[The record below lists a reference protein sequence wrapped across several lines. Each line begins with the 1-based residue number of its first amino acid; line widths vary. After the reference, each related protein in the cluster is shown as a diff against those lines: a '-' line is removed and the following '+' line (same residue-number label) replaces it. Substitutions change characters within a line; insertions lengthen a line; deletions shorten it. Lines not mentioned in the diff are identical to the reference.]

1 MRDWRQD
8 GRRDALRLLARET
21 RRAKW
26 SPAILHALVEELYVG
41 EEFVRLLGDPRR
53 FPAGRYPQ
61 AVAIALAL
69 RHSWRAEDFQRTV
82 NRLFPTT
89 RRTQRRNP
97 RQDQA
102 AADRRH
108 RR

>member
-8 GRRDALRLLARET
+8 GRWDALRLLARET

-26 SPAILHALVEELYVG
+26 SPAMLDALVEELFVG

-53 FPAGRYPQ
+53 LPVRRYPQ
-61 AVAIALAL
+61 AVAIALAI
-69 RHSWRAEDFQRTV
+69 RHSWRPDDFQRTL
-82 NRLFPTT
+82 NRLLPST

-97 RQDQA
+97 RQHQT